1 MGRTHLPSWCENPVL
16 ICSLLPDSARGAAKG
31 QGRTPP
37 PGPVPVPSPSTCSRL
52 PGQRAHIMLPSAVAA
67 QAGAYWNVVASS
79 ALLGLPAPGFGS
91 LGKSFLIENLLRAGA
106 GPTHAPPPPRPSPGP
121 ECPQLRSL
129 PASPVPLKLCP
140 AGPYGARWA
149 FQMPSRAL
157 ADRDSAFQPSTPGE
171 LWSRGTS
178 APGNLSS
185 GKPQLWRA
193 SVLGSLSPGEPQ
205 SSGASVQ
212 GNLSPG
218 EPPSRGVLVLENLSS
233 GEPQSKGT
241 LPVGSLDSRE
251 PQTWGAST
259 QESPGFRGASTL
271 RVL

>member
-1 MGRTHLPSWCENPVL
+1 
-16 ICSLLPDSARGAAKG
+16 
-31 QGRTPP
+31 
-37 PGPVPVPSPSTCSRL
+37 
-52 PGQRAHIMLPSAVAA
+52 MLPSAVAA
-67 QAGAYWNVVASS
+67 QAGAYWDVVASS

-149 FQMPSRAL
+149 FQMPSRAP
-157 ADRDSAFQPSTPGE
+157 AEGDSAFQPSTPGE

-178 APGNLSS
+178 IPGTSVLGNLSS
-185 GKPQLWRA
+185 GD
-193 SVLGSLSPGEPQ
+193 PQ
-205 SSGASVQ
+205 SRGASAP

-218 EPPSRGVLVLENLSS
+218 EPLSRG
-233 GEPQSKGT
+233 T
-241 LPVGSLDSRE
+241 LALGSLDS
-251 PQTWGAST
+251 G
-259 QESPGFRGASTL
+259 ES
-271 RVL
+271 